1 MASRNSFCFA
11 CTLVT
16 ALLAVSC
23 QFAGRRQTVSIEGK
37 EVADSGIVTL
47 ELSEQKAISAAEPE
61 EVVEVLE
68 EEQQKHIDAWYDHD
82 FSLVVVM
89 HKYVNIS
96 TPFPQ
101 ADETVLVTRISDKA
115 YIQSSVQEVVRKCTT
130 LEPIPEGYRETIF
143 KNGKVDWTHDFDNGT
158 LNYQVGYR
166 LRHDYILAK
175 DIPTAVDLANAQET
189 TRCGR
194 PAWEVEVEEVEDGAK
209 ALSTF
214 VIDQEYRFFYSVK
227 QVGKNKYGH
236 DVNITLFDVTSFT
249 DKPTAKDIPDPK
261 NTVSQIEKMK
271 RQLQNQLD
279 VVGK

>member
-1 MASRNSFCFA
+1 M
-11 CTLVT
+11 LVT

-23 QFAGRRQTVSIEGK
+23 QFTGRQQTASIEEI
-37 EVADSGIVTL
+37 EVDDSEIVAL
-47 ELSEQKAISAAEPE
+47 ESSEQEAISAAEQE
-61 EVVEVLE
+61 EVVEVPE
-68 EEQQKHIDAWYDHD
+68 EKQQKQIDAWYDHD
-82 FSLVVVM
+82 FSLTVVM
-89 HKYVNIS
+89 HKYVNVS

-101 ADETVLVTRISDKA
+101 ADETVLVTRKDDKA
-115 YIQSSVQEVVRKCTT
+115 YIQTSVQGVVQKCIIF
-130 LEPIPEGYRETIF
+130 EPIPVGYRETIY

-166 LRHDYILAK
+166 LRHDYMLAQ

-194 PAWEVEVEEVEDGAK
+194 PAWVAEVEEEEEDGAK
-209 ALSTF
+209 AISTF

-249 DKPTAKDIPDPK
+249 DKPTVKDTPDPK
-261 NTVSQIEKMK
+261 NTVSPIEKMK

-279 VVGK
+279 AAGK

>member
-1 MASRNSFCFA
+1 MKQVISFLICMM
-11 CTLVT
+11 
-16 ALLAVSC
+16 VSSC
-23 QFAGRRQTVSIEGK
+23 WFSGNRQEKSSELTDVIAAIEDEGMK
-37 EVADSGIVTL
+37 
-47 ELSEQKAISAAEPE
+47 P
-61 EVVEVLE
+61 LE
-68 EEQQKHIDAWYDHD
+68 ENMPVTTPAEEQTSSGVSREDNPDAWYDHD

-89 HKYVNIS
+89 HKYMSVS

-101 ADETVLVTRISDKA
+101 ADETVLVTRKDDKA
-115 YIQSSVQEVVRKCTT
+115 YIQTSIQGVVQKCITF
-130 LEPIPEGYRETIF
+130 EPIPVGYRETIY

-166 LRHDYILAK
+166 LRHDYMLAK

-194 PAWEVEVEEVEDGAK
+194 PAWEVEVEEEEDGSK
-209 ALSTF
+209 SVSTF

-249 DKPTAKDIPDPK
+249 DKPTARDIPNPK
-261 NTVSQIEKMK
+261 NTVSPVEKMK
-271 RQLQNQLD
+271 RQLQNQLEAA
-279 VVGK
+279 GK

>member
-1 MASRNSFCFA
+1 MKQVISFLICMM
-11 CTLVT
+11 
-16 ALLAVSC
+16 VSSC
-23 QFAGRRQTVSIEGK
+23 WFSGNRQEKSSKSTDVIE
-37 EVADSGIVTL
+37 
-47 ELSEQKAISAAEPE
+47 AIEDEGMKP
-61 EVVEVLE
+61 LE
-68 EEQQKHIDAWYDHD
+68 ENMPVTTPVEEQASSGVSRDDNPDAWYDHD

-89 HKYVNIS
+89 HKYVNVS

-101 ADETVLVTRISDKA
+101 ADETVLVTRMSDKA
-115 YIQSSVQEVVRKCTT
+115 YIQSYVQEVVRKCTT

-166 LRHDYILAK
+166 LRHDYMLAQ
-175 DIPTAVDLANAQET
+175 DIPTAVDLAKAQET

-194 PAWEVEVEEVEDGAK
+194 PAWEVEVEEEEDGTK

-261 NTVSQIEKMK
+261 NTISPIETMK
-271 RQLQNQLD
+271 KQLRKQLEAGNQ
-279 VVGK
+279 